1 MLGALSLVLNG
12 GGVAQLKTIASELNR
27 ALEGRED
34 SAKSVFRQTRTL
46 MRQLDDGK
54 ADIVTAIESLNRL
67 SVSVNDQIGT
77 IDSALKELPSALET
91 LDQDIQYVDLRYA
104 NGFAVRVP
112 PARTRG
118 PERGRNRTTG

>member
-1 MLGALSLVLNG
+1 MFKARYGEPLPLFTGPEGASKEMAIQYEFFRRGLSSIGQRPAELLVSPRRAWRLRLESG
-12 GGVAQLKTIASELNR
+12 ITLEL
-27 ALEGRED
+27 GREH
-34 SAKSVFRQTRTL
+34 
-46 MRQLDDGK
+46 
-54 ADIVTAIESLNRL
+54 IEARFGRFVANYER
-67 SVSVNDQIGT
+67 
-77 IDSALKELPSALET
+77 ALET